1 MSRRAERSETPVGTE
16 PERPGAKGRPTRS
29 RKEALAA
36 RQRPLVP
43 ADRKEARKRSR
54 VQADAERARAR
65 QALVTGDERH
75 LPPQHSGAD
84 RRLVRDIVDSRH
96 NVAEYFFPVAIVLM
110 LIALVVP
117 FFAPN
122 LYTVMSTVMLAV
134 LWGGIALCVLDA
146 VFIRRRLRAA
156 LTERFGMV
164 SPGLVSYGNMRAI
177 QIRRWRLPKPQI
189 RHGEQPRR

>member
-1 MSRRAERSETPVGTE
+1 
-16 PERPGAKGRPTRS
+16 
-29 RKEALAA
+29 
-36 RQRPLVP
+36 
-43 ADRKEARKRSR
+43 
-54 VQADAERARAR
+54 
-65 QALVTGDERH
+65 
-75 LPPQHSGAD
+75 
-84 RRLVRDIVDSRH
+84 
-96 NVAEYFFPVAIVLM
+96 M